1 MDSSDYARALD
12 EILPSVAQKK
22 NDRGENGYMV
32 LGPDSGDP
40 IEAVLMALAA
50 AEKVF
55 GSTVNSK
62 GFKVIKGCGGKSSSL
77 SRRKSIS
84 QAHRLY
90 SPLTTL
96 LSFRSIDV
104 RLFL

>member
-1 MDSSDYARALD
+1 MDSYDYAHALD
-12 EILPSVAQKK
+12 EILPSVAKKK

-32 LGPDSGDP
+32 LRPDSGDP

-62 GFKVIKGCGGKSSSL
+62 GFKVIKGCGGKSSL
-77 SRRKSIS
+77 SD
-84 QAHRLY
+84 LP
-90 SPLTTL
+90 PLGFPARVPCEG
-96 LSFRSIDV
+96 FRNLDTDIFTFI
-104 RLFL
+104 RLFQ